1 VAQVTLFD
9 ASLFKN
15 FEAAHLARL
24 FLTGA
29 GISLAPGR
37 PCGTGH
43 VIDHGRNQ
51 GHYRLDRPLDR
62 KNELKDS
69 ATMSS
74 AETSSITVDF
84 LSRFTA
90 SEQFDKVFREGMGL
104 VEETANYLDGPGRQ
118 DARLLDRHGAVAYAT
133 ESMRLTT
140 RLMQLASWLL
150 LQRAVGA
157 GEMKQDDVLK
167 ERHRISLADIGR
179 GNPLTGAEQLP
190 AALLDIV
197 ERSLSLHQRILKFD
211 AMIGLQPAEPSE
223 APSPVMSQIDR
234 IAAVFSTG
242 RM

>member
-1 VAQVTLFD
+1 MAHIDQAAYTLHHRRRFR
-9 ASLFKN
+9 ASQPGD
-15 FEAAHLARL
+15 
-24 FLTGA
+24 GA
-29 GISLAPGR
+29 SGVSGQMSKSDKQRHAGDDVL
-37 PCGTGH
+37 
-43 VIDHGRNQ
+43 IDFM
-51 GHYRLDRPLDR
+51 
-62 KNELKDS
+62 
-69 ATMSS
+69 A
-74 AETSSITVDF
+74 
-84 LSRFTA
+84 RFTT
-90 SEQFDKVFREGMGL
+90 SEQFHKVFQEGMGL

-157 GEMKQDDVLK
+157 GEMKHDEVVK
-167 ERHRISLADIGR
+167 EKHRISLADIGR

-211 AMIGLQPAEPSE
+211 AMLGRQPPQPTDQ
-223 APSPVMSQIDR
+223 PSPVMSQIDR

-242 RM
+242 RA

>member
-1 VAQVTLFD
+1 
-9 ASLFKN
+9 
-15 FEAAHLARL
+15 
-24 FLTGA
+24 
-29 GISLAPGR
+29 
-37 PCGTGH
+37 
-43 VIDHGRNQ
+43 
-51 GHYRLDRPLDR
+51 
-62 KNELKDS
+62 
-69 ATMSS
+69 MSS
-74 AETSSITVDF
+74 AEPSTITVDF

-150 LQRAVGA
+150 LQRAIGA
-157 GEMKQDDVLK
+157 GELRKDEIMK

-179 GNPLTGAEQLP
+179 GHALVGGEQLP
-190 AALLDIV
+190 QGLLDIV

-211 AMIGLQPAEPSE
+211 AMLRAGTAEPTA

-234 IAAVFSTG
+234 IAAVFSAG
-242 RM
+242 RA